1 MNRNK
6 IKIKFFNFRIIYIPL
21 KTPIYANLLKRIY
34 LKQDRSESI
43 RNFIK
48 EIIDE
53 VCEFMNNGIRTKL
66 EGK

>member
-1 MNRNK
+1 MI
-6 IKIKFFNFRIIYIPL
+6 IKHFLIFRILYIPL
-21 KTPIYANLLKRIY
+21 KTSIYANLLKRIY
-34 LKQDRSESI
+34 LKQERSESI

-66 EGK
+66 EGKYIKL